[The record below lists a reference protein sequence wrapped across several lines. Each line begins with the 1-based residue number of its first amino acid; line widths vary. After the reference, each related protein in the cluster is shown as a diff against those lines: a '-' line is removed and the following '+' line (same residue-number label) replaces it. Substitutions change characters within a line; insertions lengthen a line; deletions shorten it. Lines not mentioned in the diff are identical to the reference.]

1 LADEGINKNYIM
13 LEEYKTLKIKEASIN
28 NIKDMAE
35 ISIMASGGMDEFFF
49 DDLIKDLNT
58 HDLLCKYYKDKDSE
72 LFYENSLVAI
82 LDNKVAGFAQP
93 YDMKYFVK
101 PEGLIP
107 EDRLKYF
114 NDFFDHTIP
123 NSLYLHVLGVHEE
136 FRGHGIGTKLLN
148 EVCKK
153 AKTLNYNAVTL
164 HAWHDNALVIK
175 LYERY
180 GFKKVI
186 NIDIKNHPNLNHE
199 SGIDLMVLKF

>member
-1 LADEGINKNYIM
+1 M
-13 LEEYKTLKIKEASIN
+13 CS
-28 NIKDMAE
+28 
-35 ISIMASGGMDEFFF
+35 S
-49 DDLIKDLNT
+49 DL
-58 HDLLCKYYKDKDSE
+58 
-72 LFYENSLVAI
+72 
-82 LDNKVAGFAQP
+82 
-93 YDMKYFVK
+93 
-101 PEGLIP
+101 
-107 EDRLKYF
+107 
-114 NDFFDHTIP
+114 
-123 NSLYLHVLGVHEE
+123 
-136 FRGHGIGTKLLN
+136 HGIGTKLLN